1 MFALPFSFQKL
12 LSQSGRN
19 WRKFR
24 AKELVIGQKSG
35 QIWAKATM
43 GQEVEEVANRAGGLH
58 ELEKK
63 KSGRRSDRAGAG
75 NLCISSGAVLEGK
88 VQEGYWGS
96 IRGQIL
102 GPNFFFSVIPVAEK
116 SLGFGEGGTNILF
129 SVQIRRPKFFTVS
142 LVS

>member
-102 GPNFFFSVIPVAEK
+102 GPNFFFRSSQSPK
-116 SLGFGEGGTNILF
+116 SRSALGREGRTFYFQSKSDVQNF
-129 SVQIRRPKFFTVS
+129 SPS
-142 LVS
+142 A